1 MCGCANYT
9 AENPHIRTFT
19 NSHIISFF
27 CSMIEILNGYLIQHK
42 SISIP
47 GLGTIYVE
55 RLPAMN
61 DFTNRQI
68 QPPSYKFRFDKYFD
82 APDKDFF
89 NFLATNKNIPEY
101 EAIKQYNE
109 FAYELRNSIRHHEKF
124 NWPDVG
130 VLSQDLGGEIHF
142 ESADPGSCMAP
153 VAANRVIRQ
162 HAQHAILVGDQ
173 EKTNQEMTEML
184 SEGTFVE
191 RESWWIYA
199 LILFAIA
206 LCLLFF
212 HFFRAGTGLE
222 AIGGQ

>member
-1 MCGCANYT
+1 
-9 AENPHIRTFT
+9 
-19 NSHIISFF
+19 
-27 CSMIEILNGYLIQHK
+27 MIEILNGYLIQHK

-47 GLGTIYVE
+47 GLGTIYLE

-68 QPPSYKFRFDKYFD
+68 HPPSYKFRFDKYFD

-89 NFLATNKNIPEY
+89 TFLANNKDIPEY

-109 FAYELRNSIRHHEKF
+109 FAYDLRNRIRHQEKF
-124 NWPDVG
+124 DWPSVG
-130 VLSQDLGGEIHF
+130 VLSQELSGEIHF
-142 ESADPGSCMAP
+142 ESSDPDAYLTP
-153 VAANRVIRQ
+153 VTANRVIRQ
-162 HAQHAILVGDQ
+162 DAQHAILVG
-173 EKTNQEMTEML
+173 EKEMTSHDMTEML

-206 LCLLFF
+206 LVILFF
-212 HFFRAGTGLE
+212 HFIRSGQGLD
-222 AIGGQ
+222 AFGGQ

>member
-1 MCGCANYT
+1 
-9 AENPHIRTFT
+9 
-19 NSHIISFF
+19 
-27 CSMIEILNGYLIQHK
+27 MIEILNGYLIQHK

-68 QPPSYKFRFDKYFD
+68 HPPSYKFRFDKYFD

-89 NFLATNKNIPEY
+89 TFLASNKNIPEY

-109 FAYELRNSIRHHEKF
+109 FAYELRNRIRHQEAF
-124 NWPDVG
+124 TWPDVG
-130 VLSQDLGGEIHF
+130 VLSQELSGEIHF
-142 ESADPGSCMAP
+142 ESSDPEACFAP
-153 VAANRVIRQ
+153 VTANRVIRQ
-162 HAQHAILVGDQ
+162 DVQHAILVGDQ
-173 EKTNQEMTEML
+173 EMTTQDMTDLL
-184 SEGTFVE
+184 SESSFVE

-206 LCLLFF
+206 LSILFF
-212 HFFRAGTGLE
+212 HFIRSGQGLD
-222 AIGGQ
+222 AFGGQ

>member
-1 MCGCANYT
+1 
-9 AENPHIRTFT
+9 
-19 NSHIISFF
+19 
-27 CSMIEILNGYLIQHK
+27 MIDILNGYLIQHK

-68 QPPSYKFRFDKYFD
+68 HPPSYRFRFDKYFD

-89 NFLATNKNIPEY
+89 TFLAAHRQIPEY

-109 FAYELRNSIRHHEKF
+109 FAYELRNSIRQEDRF
-124 NWPDVG
+124 TWPDVG
-130 VLSQDLGGEIHF
+130 VLSKDISGEINF
-142 ESADPGSCMAP
+142 ESATAPSLLQP

-162 HAQHAILVGDQ
+162 DAPHALLVGEQ
-173 EKTNQEMTEML
+173 ETTTQQMSEILN
-184 SEGTFVE
+184 EGTYVE
-191 RESWWIYA
+191 KESWWTYA

-206 LCLLFF
+206 LCILFF
-212 HFFRAGTGLE
+212 HFFRFGGKLE
-222 AIGGQ
+222 SFGGQ